1 VWNKK
6 QRSNPECVGNAVAKP
21 ITAEAISL
29 EERVQLLAQVP
40 LFCELSKRHLKRLA
54 SSAIQREYPSGT
66 TIVRQGDPGVGL
78 YLLIRGR
85 ALVWQSLPNGTD
97 RRLAI
102 LGSSEL
108 FGEMAL
114 LDGVPRSASV
124 TAREATSALVI
135 PIFAFRAL
143 LYDEAA
149 IAIKLLAVLSRRI
162 RQAESAER

>member
-6 QRSNPECVGNAVAKP
+6 QHSNPECVGSAVAEPVSAKG
-21 ITAEAISL
+21 ISM
-29 EERVQLLAQVP
+29 EERIQLLAQVP
-40 LFCELSKRHLKRLA
+40 LFCELSKRDLKMLA

-66 TIVRQGDPGVGL
+66 TIVRQGDLGVGL

-102 LGSSEL
+102 LGSGEL

-114 LDGVPRSASV
+114 LDSAPRSASV

-149 IAIKLLAVLSRRI
+149 IAIKLLAVLSRRV